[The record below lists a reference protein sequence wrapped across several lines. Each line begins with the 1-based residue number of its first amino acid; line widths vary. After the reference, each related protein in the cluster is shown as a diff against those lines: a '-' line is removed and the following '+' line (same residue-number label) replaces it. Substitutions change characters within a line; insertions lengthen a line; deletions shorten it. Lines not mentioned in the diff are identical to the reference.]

1 MADESP
7 ARRLGLPQVGE
18 GLSVVVVASNAKNA
32 GQRIERTELIIS
44 NSFDPQRSDRTTQQI
59 HSSGI

>member
-18 GLSVVVVASNAKNA
+18 DLSVVVASNAKNA
-32 GQRIERTELIIS
+32 GQRIAIHGVIIS
-44 NSFDPQRSDRTTQQI
+44 DSFDPQRSDRTTQQN